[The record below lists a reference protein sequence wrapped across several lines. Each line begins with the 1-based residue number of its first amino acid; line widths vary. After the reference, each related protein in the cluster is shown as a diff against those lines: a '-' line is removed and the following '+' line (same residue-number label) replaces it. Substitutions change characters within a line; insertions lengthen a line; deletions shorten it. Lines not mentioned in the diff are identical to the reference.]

1 MKFEFSTL
9 MENVNCHIRAF
20 GSDVVPQEKVNQRP
34 HKHYFIE
41 FHYVYAGEV
50 TVILPRE
57 GRSICLQPGQIL
69 VLPKDSYH
77 GVTTRDK
84 TVERMCFNFSAE
96 SGNSKNSPFLRMYHS
111 IDRALVFEDEEIR
124 QLLRQCRQLQKN
136 GNGLFTEAQQGL
148 LLLSVVLR
156 IFARISENGVL
167 RIPEEDPAL
176 RQRWII
182 EDHIEQH
189 FADNT
194 GLEGLSKSLFLS
206 QRQTRKLVRKFL
218 GEDYKSII
226 VRRRMELAEIY
237 LANPEKSLEEIAWQV
252 GYHSYSGFQLCFK
265 RYFGVTPS
273 EKRRELLENREE
285 KPC

>member
-1 MKFEFSTL
+1 MQFEFSTL

-50 TVILPRE
+50 TVVLPRE
-57 GRSICLQPGQIL
+57 GREIRLLPGQIL
-69 VLPKDSYH
+69 LLPKDSYH
-77 GVTTRDK
+77 GVTTERK

-96 SGNSKNSPFLRMYHS
+96 CGNAKSSPFVQMYQS
-111 IDRALVFEDEEIR
+111 SDRAMVFEDEEIR
-124 QLLRQCRQLQKN
+124 QLLRQCRQLQQS
-136 GNGLFTEAQQGL
+136 GSGLFTEAQQGL

-156 IFARISENGVL
+156 IFSRLSEKGIL
-167 RIPEEDPAL
+167 RLPEEDHSL

-182 EDHIEQH
+182 EDHIELH

-194 GLEGLSKSLFLS
+194 GLEGLAKTLFLS
-206 QRQTRKLVRKFL
+206 ERQTRKLVKKFM
-218 GEDYKSII
+218 GEDYKNII
-226 VRRRMELAEIY
+226 IRRRMELAEIY
-237 LANPEKSLEEIAWQV
+237 LANPDKSLEEIAWQV
-252 GYHSYSGFQLCFK
+252 GYSSYSGFQLCFK

-273 EKRRELLENREE
+273 EKRRELLER
-285 KPC
+285 